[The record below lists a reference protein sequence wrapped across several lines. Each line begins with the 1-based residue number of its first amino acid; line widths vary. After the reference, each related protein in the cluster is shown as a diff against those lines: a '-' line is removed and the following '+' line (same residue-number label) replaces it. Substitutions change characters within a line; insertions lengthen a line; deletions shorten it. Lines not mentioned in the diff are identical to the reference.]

1 MFPLDPRQS
10 YGGDV
15 VSFAKWVE
23 LEYRKKYLTY
33 FDIID
38 YFQLIQ
44 KLEDT
49 FGAPNILVLPLEL
62 LNFDKALF
70 IRRFSK
76 FCDIDAVELTEL
88 LLNPKNENEGV
99 SAGQNLVRKLSI
111 RHPKLAKAIKL
122 TTPDPLKLALKQLLF
137 SRKTEEIH
145 MSEDLDVFSNEN
157 THPGTK
163 KLLEN

>member
-1 MFPLDPRQS
+1 MTKHF
-10 YGGDV
+10 
-15 VSFAKWVE
+15 
-23 LEYRKKYLTY
+23 
-33 FDIID
+33 
-38 YFQLIQ
+38 
-44 KLEDT
+44 
-49 FGAPNILVLPLEL
+49 
-62 LNFDKALF
+62 F

-99 SAGQNLVRKLSI
+99 SAGQNLVRKPSI

-145 MSEDLDVFSNEN
+145 MSEDLDVFFERKYSSGN
-157 THPGTK
+157 K
-163 KLLEN
+163 KVARKLSLPLSSYGYV